1 MRSDGGGEPGDVLWC
16 DEYALTM
23 AQSFFLHEE
32 DGDEVVFELFVRTLP
47 RNRGYL
53 IAAGLDSALEHL
65 ESLHCSGEAAL
76 FLEHQ
81 GIYTDGFLQRVR
93 RVRFTG
99 DVDGIAEGTPV
110 GAATP
115 LLRIRAPRLEATL
128 VEGVLLAIINQQ
140 TLVATKAARIV
151 DAAEGRAVWDFSLRR
166 VHGPQAALGVARAA
180 YLAGCAGTATV
191 AAGHRYGIPTT
202 GTMAHH
208 FVLAF
213 GPDREQA
220 AFEQFLRDFP
230 GRAVLLVDTYDTLRG
245 VRHAIAAARTTGV
258 PLAGIRLDSGDI
270 GVLARQARKLL
281 DDAGMREAR
290 IIASNDL
297 DEYRIAALMRRQ
309 APVDA
314 FGVGT
319 RLGTSS
325 DAPALQG
332 VYKLVEQCASGKPMP
347 VMKHSRGKA
356 NDPGS
361 HQVFRTDGVGDV
373 VGMADEHLDGRP
385 LLKPAMRQ
393 GARSQRAPSLTALR
407 DSCIAQRSFLPAPV
421 RALRSPRPWPVT
433 HSPRLE
439 ALSEALS
446 EGSLEW
452 RGVKEVA

>member
-1 MRSDGGGEPGDVLWC
+1 MPVNGGGEPGDVLWC

-23 AQSFFLHEE
+23 AQSFFLHGQQ
-32 DGDEVVFELFVRTLP
+32 DDEVVFELFVRTLP

-53 IAAGLDSALEHL
+53 IAAGLDTALEHM
-65 ESLHCSGEAAL
+65 EALHCSRESTR
-76 FLEHQ
+76 FLEQ
-81 GIYTDGFLQRVR
+81 KSLYTKGFLQRLR
-93 RVRFTG
+93 SLRFTG

-110 GAATP
+110 GSATP
-115 LLRIRAPRLEATL
+115 LLRIRAPRIEATL
-128 VEGVLLAIINQQ
+128 VEGVLLAIINHQ

-151 DAAEGRAVWDFSLRR
+151 DAAQGRAVWDFSLRR
-166 VHGPQAALGVARAA
+166 VHGPHAALGVARAA
-180 YLAGCAGTATV
+180 YVAGFAGTATV
-191 AAGHRYGIPTT
+191 AAGLRYGIPTT

-213 GPDREQA
+213 GRDRERA
-220 AFEQFLRDFP
+220 AFEQFLGDFP

-245 VRHAIAAARTTGV
+245 VRQAIAASRNTGV

-281 DDAGMREAR
+281 DAAGMHDAR

-297 DEYRIAALMRRQ
+297 DEYRIDALIRRE

-332 VYKLVEQCASGKPMP
+332 VYKLVEQTSSGQPVP

-361 HQVFRTDGVGDV
+361 HQVFRMEGVGDV
-373 VGMADEHLDGRP
+373 IAMADEQLEGRP
-385 LLKPAMRQ
+385 LLEPVMRQ
-393 GARSQRAPSLTALR
+393 GARVHTAPSLDALR
-407 DSCIAQRSFLPAPV
+407 ESCGAQRSLLPAPV
-421 RALRSPRPWPVT
+421 RTLRAPHPWPVT

-446 EGSLEW
+446 EGSPPW
-452 RGVKEVA
+452 PGVKEVA